1 MSQIVLEVEVKK
13 IDGKDYVEW
22 EEFRRVLTHVELVIV
37 NNISFQ
43 KKVKK

>member
-13 IDGKDYVEW
+13 IDGEDYVEW
-22 EEFRRVLTHVELVIV
+22 EEFRRVLTHVELNIV